1 MGGKFVSNLL
11 CLAPSKKCDLFHFL
25 IYYLD
30 VSVPG
35 YLSEVTPIKVSK
47 DKKRYFNFSKPNDN
61 TLNRGV
67 CFSLEKHRLFNDIIN
82 DSSHSGIE
90 IKRFRSSD
98 NTSDIIVNNFS
109 SIKKTEINFERKTSQ
124 SKIFTIKQ
132 GINECA
138 IYDIVDVTGLLY
150 NLQTEAEHEKD
161 GKLLRIRKVDKVSNN
176 ISYDFKKMRVQKFMN
191 DCISKSAETIKV
203 SKNDDVAIFV
213 TNEKL
218 STFSYGKTVNAKILK
233 Y

>member
-1 MGGKFVSNLL
+1 MGGKFLSNLL

-35 YLSEVTPIKVSK
+35 YLSEVTPIKAFK

-90 IKRFRSSD
+90 IKRFGSSD

-161 GKLLRIRKVDKVSNN
+161 GKLLRI
-176 ISYDFKKMRVQKFMN
+176 
-191 DCISKSAETIKV
+191 
-203 SKNDDVAIFV
+203 
-213 TNEKL
+213 
-218 STFSYGKTVNAKILK
+218 
-233 Y
+233 